1 MKAHSSSLSQSQ
13 LFMSGGHART
23 SFPPCLIGTLSGNVQ
38 VDKCNWCQARK
49 HFSLCCAAEGS
60 WGPGSV
66 EHGGPGAVAASQD
79 GVSQPAVFWQVGTAP
94 GVSRAGVPHQ
104 GRSVLKVLFLN
115 AKLVVKQHH
124 PMDPGGSDHLANSSQ
139 GHSALRC
146 CWTLMTVVETWTTGK
161 ACWTDT
167 ALSFGRWG

>member
-60 WGPGSV
+60 WGPGPV

-104 GRSVLKVLFLN
+104 GRSVLKKGAIPKSKTGGETAPPHGSRWQWPPSQQLSRTFSLKMLLN
-115 AKLVVKQHH
+115 L
-124 PMDPGGSDHLANSSQ
+124 DD
-139 GHSALRC
+139 C
-146 CWTLMTVVETWTTGK
+146 CWNLNHW
-161 ACWTDT
+161 
-167 ALSFGRWG
+167 